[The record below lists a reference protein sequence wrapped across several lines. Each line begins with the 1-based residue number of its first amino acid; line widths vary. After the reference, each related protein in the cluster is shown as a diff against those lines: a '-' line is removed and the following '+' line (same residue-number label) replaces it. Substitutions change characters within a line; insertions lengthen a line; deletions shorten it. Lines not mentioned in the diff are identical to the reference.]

1 MHAGDSPPGG
11 RSLCF
16 LFPTKRYFSA
26 GFFHH
31 RWSSFW
37 SKSMGRPQS
46 IMHPQQQQ
54 QCSIGARRLVCRIG
68 GDPESTQLDGLDL
81 DQEQRVTHELGNNI

>member
-1 MHAGDSPPGG
+1 
-11 RSLCF
+11 
-16 LFPTKRYFSA
+16 
-26 GFFHH
+26 
-31 RWSSFW
+31 
-37 SKSMGRPQS
+37 MGRPQS